1 MSDIFRETEVG
12 ARYAKAV
19 FELADAA
26 GSIDAVYAD
35 LATLKAMLTESRD
48 LHRLVTSHAFASSD
62 KLKGL
67 TAVLDMAKP
76 NALTVKAL
84 GLIAQNGR
92 LNEVFGF
99 ITAFNRLHDAR
110 KGIVSAVVTSAT
122 ALSEAQVADLQ
133 AALRIALGRDA
144 VISQS
149 VDPSLLGGLKVRVGS
164 RLFDASL
171 KTKLD
176 SLKFALK
183 RA

>member
-1 MSDIFRETEVG
+1 MSDIFTETEVG

-19 FELADAA
+19 FELAVTA
-26 GSIDAVYAD
+26 GSIDAVHAD
-35 LATLKAMLTESRD
+35 LVTLKALLIESKD
-48 LHRLVTSHAFASSD
+48 LRRLVTSHAFTSAD

-67 TAVLDMAKP
+67 TAVLEKAAP
-76 NALTVKAL
+76 NALTIKAL

-92 LNEVFGF
+92 LSQVFGF

-110 KGIVSAVVTSAT
+110 KGIVSAVVASAT
-122 ALSEAQVADLQ
+122 TLSEAQVADLQ
-133 AALRIALGRDA
+133 AALRTALGRDA